1 VVILCESL
9 SLPAHFFH
17 LSLPQSPFIFLIGD
31 LMSKLIFSRAPLSA
45 AIILLSASMTAHA
58 VERDQIEQ
66 VYVSGTRSESAQLP
80 LATTITVIDQEQIR
94 LSGATQV
101 TEILRT
107 QAGIQIQ
114 DSDGS
119 GGRNTTISM
128 RGFGSNAAN
137 NTLVIVDGRKL
148 NNASL
153 AGPAL
158 STIAIKDI
166 ERIEIVQGSAGVL
179 YGDQAVGGVIN
190 IVTRRAVRGEINGSV
205 QAITGSDNLE
215 TYIANASQGFE
226 NGLSYRVSAQKRLAD
241 NYRDNNQSDNENLLA
256 NFRFDFEG
264 GHAFIE
270 GQSIDDDLRLPS
282 ALADAQVVE
291 DPRQTTTPTYFANQE
306 TDIIRVG
313 GAANLTDQWQLLVE
327 YAARDEDSLSYYGYG
342 EPTEQNLK
350 VKNLTPRVVGRI
362 PVANG
367 DAVITVGY
375 DKVAAEAVIADWGTN
390 LEQDMDGYYGQIIFP
405 ITSSM
410 AVTAGR
416 RYSKVD
422 DKDRANFSAQES
434 NASANELGLHYQLSS
449 TWRIFG
455 RYAEGFRFANADE
468 NALTT
473 ADVDFLDAQTSESFE
488 AGFGWQTS
496 FAEFT
501 FTNYDMNVDNEIF
514 YDPMSG
520 IYGANINLPESQ
532 RTGVMLD
539 GSVRINTYITLRA
552 NYTYTDAEQTSGN
565 FDGHEVPF
573 VAENTANVALV
584 VNPVES
590 LALYLDANYTG
601 SRYRVGDDANT
612 AGTIDSVIL
621 LNANLLWTY
630 NQLEVGLRVRN
641 LTDEDYADYQGVS
654 ATVGNYQY
662 PQPGRTYEASLTY
675 RF

>member
-1 VVILCESL
+1 
-9 SLPAHFFH
+9 
-17 LSLPQSPFIFLIGD
+17 
-31 LMSKLIFSRAPLSA
+31 MSIFSRTPLSA
-45 AIILLSASMTAHA
+45 AIIFLSASVAA
-58 VERDQIEQ
+58 QALEDSKIEK

-107 QAGIQIQ
+107 QAGIQVQ

-119 GGRNTTISM
+119 GGRSTTISM

-158 STIAIKDI
+158 NTIAIKDI

-190 IVTRRAVRGEINGSV
+190 IVTRRAVRGEVSGSV

-215 TYIANASQGFE
+215 TYIAHASQGFE
-226 NGLSYRVSAQKRLAD
+226 NGLSYRVSAQKRLTD
-241 NYRDNNQSDNENLLA
+241 NYRDNNQSDNENMLA

-282 ALADAQVVE
+282 SLTDEQVAE
-291 DPRQTTTPTYFANQE
+291 NPRQTTTPDYYANQQ
-306 TDIIRVG
+306 TDILRVG
-313 GAANLTDQWQLLVE
+313 GAANITDHWQLLVE
-327 YAARDEDSLSYYGYG
+327 YAARDEESLSYYGFG
-342 EPTEQNLK
+342 EPLQQNLK
-350 VKNLTPRVVGRI
+350 AKNLTPRVVGRI

-375 DKVAAEAVIADWGTN
+375 DKVAAEAVIAEWGTDV
-390 LEQDMDGYYGQIIFP
+390 EQDMDGYYGQIIFP

-416 RYSKVD
+416 RYSTAD
-422 DKDRANFSAQES
+422 DQDRTTFLAQES
-434 NASANELGLHYQLSS
+434 SASANELGLHYQFGSS
-449 TWRIFG
+449 WRIFG

-473 ADVDFLDAQTSESFE
+473 ADVDFLDAQTNESFE
-488 AGFGWQTS
+488 IGFGWQTS
-496 FAEFT
+496 LNEFT
-501 FTNYDMNVDNEIF
+501 LTVYDMDVDNEIF
-514 YDPMSG
+514 YDPVSG
-520 IYGANINLPESQ
+520 VSGANINLPESR
-532 RTGVMLD
+532 RTGVILD
-539 GSVRINTYITLRA
+539 GGVTINPYVTLRA
-552 NYTYTDAEQTSGN
+552 NYTYTDAELASGN
-565 FDGHEVPF
+565 FDGKAVPF

-590 LALYLDANYTG
+590 LTLYLDASYTG
-601 SRYRVGDDANT
+601 SRYRAGDDANIT
-612 AGTIDSVIL
+612 GKIDSVVL

-630 NQLEVGLRVRN
+630 NQVEAGLRVRN
-641 LTDEDYADYQGVS
+641 LSDESYADYQGVS
-654 ATVGNYQY
+654 AWAGNYQY
-662 PQPGRTYEASLTY
+662 PQPERTYEASLTY

>member
-58 VERDQIEQ
+58 VENNQIEK

-101 TEILRT
+101 TEVLRT

-128 RGFGSNAAN
+128 RGFGANAAN

-205 QAITGSDNLE
+205 QAIAGSDNLE

-270 GQSIDDDLRLPS
+270 GQSVDDDLRLPS
-282 ALADAQVVE
+282 SLTDEQVAE
-291 DPRQTTTPTYFANQE
+291 DPRQTTTPTYFSNQE
-306 TDIIRVG
+306 TDIFRVG

-327 YAARDEDSLSYYGYG
+327 YAARDEDSLSYYGFG
-342 EPTEQNLK
+342 EPLQQNLN

-390 LEQDMDGYYGQIIFP
+390 LEQDMDGYYGQVIFP
-405 ITSSM
+405 VTSSL

-416 RYSKVD
+416 RYSKVE
-422 DKDRANFSAQES
+422 DKDRTSFQSQES
-434 NASANELGLHYQLSS
+434 NSSANELGLHYQINSA
-449 TWRIFG
+449 WQVFG

-468 NALTT
+468 NAYTL
-473 ADVDFLDAQTSESFE
+473 DGVDFLDAQTSESLE
-488 AGFGWQTS
+488 AGFGWQTNA
-496 FAEFT
+496 AEFT
-501 FTNYDMNVDNEIF
+501 LTAYNMDVDNEIF

-520 IYGANINLPESQ
+520 ASGVNINLPESE
-532 RTGVMLD
+532 RKGVMLD
-539 GSVRINTYITLRA
+539 ANMVLNTYLTVRA
-552 NYTYTDAEQTSGN
+552 NYTYTHAELASGN
-565 FDGHEVPF
+565 YDGNEVPF
-573 VAENTANVALV
+573 SAENTANIALV
-584 VNPVES
+584 VSPVES
-590 LALYLDANYTG
+590 LTVHVDTSYIG
-601 SRYRVGDDANT
+601 SRYRAGDDANIV
-612 AGTIDSVIL
+612 GKIDSLIL
-621 LNANLLWTY
+621 LNANVLWTV
-630 NQLEVGLRVRN
+630 NKFEAGFRVRN
-641 LTDEDYADYQGVS
+641 LTDEKYADYQGVS
-654 ATVGNYQY
+654 PWSGNYQY
-662 PQPGRTYEASLTY
+662 PQAGRTYEASLTY

>member
-1 VVILCESL
+1 
-9 SLPAHFFH
+9 
-17 LSLPQSPFIFLIGD
+17 
-31 LMSKLIFSRAPLSA
+31 MSIFSRTPLSA
-45 AIILLSASMTAHA
+45 AIIFLSASVAA
-58 VERDQIEQ
+58 QALEDSKIEK

-107 QAGIQIQ
+107 QAGIQVQ

-119 GGRNTTISM
+119 GGRSTTISM

-158 STIAIKDI
+158 NTIAIKDI

-190 IVTRRAVRGEINGSV
+190 IVTRRAVRGEVSGSV

-215 TYIANASQGFE
+215 TYIAHASQGFE
-226 NGLSYRVSAQKRLAD
+226 NGLSYRVSAQKRLTD

-282 ALADAQVVE
+282 SLTDEQAAE
-291 DPRQTTTPTYFANQE
+291 NPRQTTTPDYYANQQ
-306 TDIIRVG
+306 TDILRVG
-313 GAANLTDQWQLLVE
+313 GAANITDHWQLLVE
-327 YAARDEDSLSYYGYG
+327 YAARDEESLSYYGFG
-342 EPTEQNLK
+342 EPLQQNLK
-350 VKNLTPRVVGRI
+350 AKNLTPRVVGRI

-375 DKVAAEAVIADWGTN
+375 DKVAAEAVIAEWGTDV
-390 LEQDMDGYYGQIIFP
+390 EQDMDGYYGQIIFP

-416 RYSKVD
+416 RYSTAD
-422 DKDRANFSAQES
+422 DQDRTTFLAQES
-434 NASANELGLHYQLSS
+434 SASANELGLHYQFGSS
-449 TWRIFG
+449 WRIFG

-473 ADVDFLDAQTSESFE
+473 ADVDFLDAQTNESFE
-488 AGFGWQTS
+488 IGFGWQTS
-496 FAEFT
+496 LNEFT
-501 FTNYDMNVDNEIF
+501 LTVYDMDVDNEIF

-520 IYGANINLPESQ
+520 VSGANINLPESR
-532 RTGVMLD
+532 RTGVILD
-539 GSVRINTYITLRA
+539 GSVTINPYVTLRA
-552 NYTYTDAEQTSGN
+552 NYTYTDAELASGN
-565 FDGHEVPF
+565 FDGKAVPF

-590 LALYLDANYTG
+590 LTLYLDASYTG
-601 SRYRVGDDANT
+601 SRYRAGDDANIT
-612 AGTIDSVIL
+612 GKIDSVVL

-630 NQLEVGLRVRN
+630 NQVEAGLRVRN
-641 LTDEDYADYQGVS
+641 LSDESYADYQGVS
-654 ATVGNYQY
+654 AWAGNYQY
-662 PQPGRTYEASLTY
+662 PQPERTYEASLTY

>member
-1 VVILCESL
+1 
-9 SLPAHFFH
+9 
-17 LSLPQSPFIFLIGD
+17 
-31 LMSKLIFSRAPLSA
+31 MSIFSRAPLSA
-45 AIILLSASMTAHA
+45 AIIFLSTSVAAQALEDSK
-58 VERDQIEQ
+58 IEK

-107 QAGIQIQ
+107 QAGIQVQ

-158 STIAIKDI
+158 NTIAIKDI

-190 IVTRRAVRGEINGSV
+190 IVTRRAVRGEVSGSV

-215 TYIANASQGFE
+215 TYIAHASQGFE
-226 NGLSYRVSAQKRLAD
+226 NGLSYGVSAQKRLTD

-282 ALADAQVVE
+282 SLTDEQAAE
-291 DPRQTTTPTYFANQE
+291 NPRQTTTPDYYANQQ
-306 TDIIRVG
+306 TDILRVG
-313 GAANLTDQWQLLVE
+313 GAANITDHWQLLVE
-327 YAARDEDSLSYYGYG
+327 YAARDEESLSYYGFG
-342 EPTEQNLK
+342 EPLQQNLK
-350 VKNLTPRVVGRI
+350 AKNLTPRVVGRI

-375 DKVAAEAVIADWGTN
+375 DKVAAEAVIAEWGTDV
-390 LEQDMDGYYGQIIFP
+390 EQDMDGYYGQIIFP

-416 RYSKVD
+416 RYSTAD
-422 DKDRANFSAQES
+422 DQDRTTFLAQES
-434 NASANELGLHYQLSS
+434 SASANELGLHYQFSS
-449 TWRIFG
+449 SWRIFG

-473 ADVDFLDAQTSESFE
+473 ADVDFLDAQTNESFE
-488 AGFGWQTS
+488 IGFGWQTS
-496 FAEFT
+496 LNEFT
-501 FTNYDMNVDNEIF
+501 LTVYDMDVDNEIF

-520 IYGANINLPESQ
+520 VSGANINLPESR
-532 RTGVMLD
+532 RTGVILD
-539 GSVRINTYITLRA
+539 GSVTINPYVTLRA
-552 NYTYTDAEQTSGN
+552 NYTYTDAELASGN
-565 FDGHEVPF
+565 FDGKAVPF

-590 LALYLDANYTG
+590 LTLYLDASYTG
-601 SRYRVGDDANT
+601 SRYRAGDDANIT
-612 AGTIDSVIL
+612 GKIDSVVL

-630 NQLEVGLRVRN
+630 NQVEAGLRVRN
-641 LTDEDYADYQGVS
+641 LSDESYADYQGVS
-654 ATVGNYQY
+654 AWAGNYQY
-662 PQPGRTYEASLTY
+662 PQPERTYEASLTY